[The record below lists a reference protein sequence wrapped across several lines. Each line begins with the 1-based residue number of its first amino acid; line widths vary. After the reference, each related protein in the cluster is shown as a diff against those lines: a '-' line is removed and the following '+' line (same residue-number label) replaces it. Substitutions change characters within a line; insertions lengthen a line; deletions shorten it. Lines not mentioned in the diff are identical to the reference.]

1 MVILPS
7 AKFGEASLSVKVI
20 VAVSPILKVV
30 LLEAIVMAG
39 ATVSTVMEIVLDA
52 VLRLPA
58 PSVKVLAATLIVA
71 VAVLLV
77 FGVKVAV

>member
-1 MVILPS
+1 
-7 AKFGEASLSVKVI
+7 
-20 VAVSPILKVV
+20 
-30 LLEAIVMAG
+30 
-39 ATVSTVMEIVLDA
+39 MEIVLDA

-58 PSVKVLAATLIVA
+58 PSVKVLAAKLIVA